1 MRWSKET
8 SQRKEGEIRQVRQV
22 KGEKEEHRIRGLLVK
37 YSSLVGNSKNG
48 SETE

>member
-8 SQRKEGEIRQVRQV
+8 SQRKEGEIRQVV
-22 KGEKEEHRIRGLLVK
+22 KGEKEEHRMRGLLVK
-37 YSSLVGNSKNG
+37 YSSLVGNHKNV